1 MALME
6 NFQQSITAQAIK
18 GTFNTM
24 QSAGKISLR
33 VKQNC
38 VQLKNFVNSLTTLT
52 AQPLIVY
59 YSINAVYIFS

>member
-6 NFQQSITAQAIK
+6 NFQQSIMAQAVK

-24 QSAGKISLR
+24 QSAGKNSLT

-38 VQLKNFVNSLTTLT
+38 VRLKNFVNG
-52 AQPLIVY
+52 
-59 YSINAVYIFS
+59 